1 MSKNITQKI
10 REMLTPADL
19 KMFEGAIE
27 SMINDKVKGKL
38 ADMVALKEEELKTKY
53 DTLAEEYVAKQ
64 IDARLDSEKA
74 SLVESYDKKL
84 NLLEKKV
91 VSKLDSFLDHVITEQ
106 ISDEAIEKL
115 AINEVALPVVSKIKS
130 IFAENHIELKS
141 DGEAIIKE
149 ATDKSATLEKQLSES
164 IAKNMELEERLEKSA
179 TFILMSEKTEGLTA
193 TQKQRV
199 VEMFKD
205 KHFNEVEKKID
216 NFVELIKEGES
227 VVSKKKTAVIK
238 KKKINDVIAE
248 GDAIIEKPIAKKIKK
263 VIKEDEEFQIPSLN
277 ESANRLLAD
286 D

>member
-115 AINEVALPVVSKIKS
+115 AINEVTLPVVSKIKS

>member
-19 KMFEGAIE
+19 KMFEGAID
-27 SMINDKVKGKL
+27 SMISDKVKAKL
-38 ADMVALKEEELKTKY
+38 ADMITLKEEELKNKY
-53 DTLAEEYVAKQ
+53 DTLAEEYVAKE
-64 IDARLDSEKA
+64 IDARLDGEKA

-130 IFAENHIELKS
+130 IFTDNHIELKS

-149 ATDKSATLEKQLSES
+149 ATDKSVTLENQLSES

-205 KHFNEVEKKID
+205 KHFNEVEKKIN

-248 GDAIIEKPIAKKIKK
+248 GDAIIEKPITKRIKK
-263 VIKEDEEFQIPSLN
+263 VIKEDEQSQIPSLN
-277 ESANRLLAD
+277 ESANRLLGED
-286 D
+286 

>member
-19 KMFEGAIE
+19 KMFEGAID
-27 SMINDKVKGKL
+27 SMISDKVKAKL
-38 ADMVALKEEELKTKY
+38 ADMITLKEEELKNKY
-53 DTLAEEYVAKQ
+53 DTLAEEYVAKE
-64 IDARLDSEKA
+64 IDARLDGEKA

-115 AINEVALPVVSKIKS
+115 AINEVSLPLISKMKAV
-130 IFAENHIELKS
+130 FAENHIELKS
-141 DGEAIIKE
+141 DGEKIVKE
-149 ATDKSATLEKQLSES
+149 ATAKADSFETQLSES

-199 VEMFKD
+199 VSMFND

-216 NFVELIKEGES
+216 NFVTLIKEGES

-248 GDAIIEKPIAKKIKK
+248 GDAIIEESKTKKIKR
-263 VIKEDEEFQIPSLN
+263 VIKEDEEIRIPSIN
-277 ESANRLLAD
+277 DSANRLLGED
-286 D
+286 